1 MHAAAQA
8 PSANLKQADTD
19 YREGLAALN
28 RGDLPDAEAKFTA
41 VTRLVPTIAQGHS
54 ALGAVLLREG
64 RREEGTRELERAVQL
79 KPGDT
84 EAQTSLA
91 LVYAQNGQS
100 AKALPL
106 FTSMETA
113 AKTQGRALTTSVL
126 LEYAKALA
134 AAGRLSAALT
144 RMNEAVTR
152 EPQNAEMR
160 DELGSLYAQQRDWT
174 HAEREFT
181 DAIRLKD
188 HLAIA
193 HLHLGYVY
201 QAEQNPRAVDEW
213 TRAADLAPTDA
224 TLVLMAGKAI
234 AEAGQDD
241 RAAPV
246 LERAV
251 AFAPKSTD
259 AKYQY
264 ALVLQRV
271 NRVQEAIELLRQ
283 VVDAEPKNADAL
295 INLGM
300 ALSQAHEA
308 KDALP
313 FLQQAIALRPDD
325 VTAHQDL
332 AAAYIQINQIGD
344 AVEQLKAALK
354 SSPDAPQLHYDLGVA
369 YKLEDD
375 AADAIPELE
384 AAEKLNPSGYE
395 PPFALGLLYMQVARY
410 AEAAQQLGI
419 SLKLH
424 PENGEGWAT
433 LGSVYNKLDRLPD
446 AAAAL
451 HEAIRQR
458 PAEADSHL
466 ILATVLIKQNQ
477 PVEAAQ
483 ERKVAADLMR
493 AHMNLQRA
501 EVATNSGKS
510 LLASG
515 KLDDAV
521 AQFREALTFDPTYTE
536 AHEELAKALD
546 REGKTAEA
554 ASERAL
560 AKLHSSLPQ

>member
-1 MHAAAQA
+1 MHAAAQE
-8 PSANLKQADTD
+8 PSANLKQADAA

-28 RGDLPDAEAKFTA
+28 RGDLPNAESKFGA
-41 VTRLVPTIAQGHS
+41 VTRLAPAVEQGHS
-54 ALGAVLLREG
+54 ALGAVLIREG
-64 RREEGTRELERAVQL
+64 RWNEGTRELERALQL
-79 KPGDT
+79 KPGDAA
-84 EAQTSLA
+84 AQTNLA
-91 LVYAQNGQS
+91 LAYVQNGQS

-106 FTSMETA
+106 FASMEAA
-113 AKTQGRALTTSVL
+113 AKTQGHTLATPVL
-126 LEYAKALA
+126 VEYAKALA
-134 AAGRLSAALT
+134 AAGRLTAAVA
-144 RMNEAVTR
+144 RMNEAIAG
-152 EPQNAEMR
+152 EPRNAETR
-160 DELGSLYAQQRDWT
+160 DALGSLYAQQRDWA
-174 HAEREFT
+174 HAETQFVE
-181 DAIRLKD
+181 AIRLKD
-188 HLAIA
+188 DLAAA
-193 HLHLGYVY
+193 HFHLGYVY
-201 QAEQNPRAVDEW
+201 QAEQNPRAVDEL

-224 TLVLMAGKAI
+224 TVILMAGKAI
-234 AEAGQDD
+234 ADAGRDD
-241 RAAPV
+241 RAAPL
-246 LERAV
+246 LEKAV
-251 AFAPKSTD
+251 ALAPKSAD

-271 NRVQEAIELLRQ
+271 NRVREAIELLQQ
-283 VVDAEPKNADAL
+283 VVDAEPRNADAL

-300 ALSQAHEA
+300 ALSQAHQA
-308 KDALP
+308 QDGLP
-313 FLQQAIALRPDD
+313 FLQRAIALRPDD
-325 VTAHQDL
+325 ATAHQDL
-332 AAAYIQINQIGD
+332 AAAYLQINQIND

-354 SSPDAPQLHYDLGVA
+354 LSPDAAQLHYDLGVA

-395 PPFALGLLYMQVARY
+395 PPYVLGLLYMQAGRY
-410 AEAAQQLGI
+410 SEAAQQLGL

-451 HEAIRQR
+451 QEAIRQR

-466 ILATVLIKQNQ
+466 ILATVLSKQNQ
-477 PVEAAQ
+477 PAEAAQ

-515 KLDDAV
+515 KLDDAE
-521 AQFREALTFDPTYTE
+521 AQFREALTFDPTYAE
-536 AHEELAKALD
+536 AHEELAEALD
-546 REGKTAEA
+546 REGKTVEA

-560 AKLHSSLPQ
+560 AKLHSAPPQ